1 MSHSGRPTI
10 GPGRNDPPVQQT
22 TVQDALHRAMELA
35 RAGQGEPA
43 QRLLRDILR
52 AIPEQPDALQ
62 LLGMLARKR
71 GANDEAVVLFRRSL
85 AANAGQPNVLNNL
98 GNALLDLGRHDEA
111 VKAYQAALALVPD
124 YIDARTNMG
133 LAQLAVDDA
142 TAARETLE
150 IAVHAAPRDGKAW
163 SALGRALRTEGRLDD
178 AIAAFETAL
187 DIRPN
192 NVPTMHNLAVALR
205 LSGKP
210 EDAISLLMHC
220 AAADPGS
227 AEIRYNL
234 GHCLQ
239 DLARF
244 DEAAQAYRDAIAL
257 RPDDRGAHD
266 SLARLHWQIGNT
278 ADYLRS
284 YGEVLNVRPDDAG
297 LLSDL
302 ANRLNLGGRSAD
314 TVALLSPALARGVET
329 GELRHRLGQA
339 LWAQGATQAAM
350 AHFQAARELDPAND
364 AIARE
369 ATRALII
376 LDRPE
381 EALMTIEPLLAG
393 NPWDQ
398 QAIAYRALCGRL
410 LGDPA
415 VDALDDYERLI
426 GSAILQPPAGMGD
439 VEAFNAR
446 LEAVLAELHTMS
458 THPLEQTLR
467 GGTQTIGDLLDR
479 DIPEIAAVRAMIEDR
494 IRNYIAALPD
504 DPDHPFLAR
513 KSDDF
518 TFTGSW
524 SVRLRSA
531 GFHLNHIHPEGWISS
546 CYYVGLPHAVD
557 TAPGNQGWLKFG
569 ETALGLGQRE
579 RIARLVRPEVG
590 KLVLFPSY
598 FYHGTIPFEED
609 RYRTTIAFDLI
620 PA

>member
-1 MSHSGRPTI
+1 MSHSRRTTI
-10 GPGRNDPPVQQT
+10 GRGRNDPPVQQT

-35 RAGQGEPA
+35 RAGQAEPA
-43 QRLLRDILR
+43 QRLLRDIL
-52 AIPEQPDALQ
+52 AAVPEQPDALQ
-62 LLGMLARKR
+62 LLGMLARQQ
-71 GANDEAVVLFRRSL
+71 GANDEAATLFQRSL
-85 AANAGQPNVLNNL
+85 AANARQPNVLNNL

-111 VKAYQAALALVPD
+111 IAAYRDALKLVPD
-124 YIDARTNMG
+124 YADARTNLA
-133 LAQLAVDDA
+133 LAQLAADDA
-142 TAARETLE
+142 AGARETLE
-150 IAVHAAPRDGKAW
+150 TAIRMAPRDGKAW

-187 DIRPN
+187 GIRPN
-192 NVPTMHNLAVALR
+192 HVPTMHNLAVALR

-210 EDAISLLMHC
+210 EDALSLLLHC
-220 AAADPGS
+220 VDAAPNS

-244 DEAAQAYRDAIAL
+244 DEAAQAYLAAIAL
-257 RPDDRGAHD
+257 RPDDRDAHD
-266 SLARLHWQIGNT
+266 SLARLHWQIGDT
-278 ADYLRS
+278 TDYLRS
-284 YGEVLNVRPDDAG
+284 YGEVLSVHPDDAG

-314 TVALLSPALARGVET
+314 TVTLLAPAVARGVET

-339 LWAQGATQAAM
+339 LWAQGDTKGALIE
-350 AHFQAARELDPAND
+350 FEAARTLDPGNA
-364 AIARE
+364 AIVRE
-369 ATRALII
+369 TARALII
-376 LDRPE
+376 LERPE
-381 EALMTIEPLLAG
+381 DALAIIAPVLAE

-398 QAIAYRALCGRL
+398 QAVAYRSLCGRL

-415 VDALDDYERLI
+415 ADPVDDYERFV
-426 GSAILQPPAGMGD
+426 GSAILRPPAGMGD
-439 VEAFNAR
+439 VASFNAR
-446 LEAVLAELHTMS
+446 LETVLAELHTMS
-458 THPLEQTLR
+458 NHPLEQTLR

-479 DIPEIAAVRAMIEDR
+479 DIPEITTVRAMIEDR
-494 IRNYIAALPD
+494 IRDYIAALPD

-513 KSDDF
+513 KSCGF
-518 TFTGSW
+518 AFTGSW

-546 CYYVGLPHAVD
+546 CYYVGLPDAVD

-569 ETALGLGQRE
+569 ETALGLGPRE
-579 RIARLVRPEVG
+579 RIAKLVRPEVG

-609 RYRTTIAFDLI
+609 RHRTTIAFDLI